1 MTSQYKK
8 GIYRVSSNVALTDSI
23 YEMKLEGDTQY
34 ITAPGQFIN
43 LEIEGCYL
51 RRPISVSDYKAGE
64 VTIIYKVVGEG
75 THKMSEMAA
84 GTELD
89 ILTGL
94 GNGFSTSVR
103 TLRPLLV
110 GGGVGIPPLYNLCK
124 VLISQGKTP
133 TVILGFNSGSEAFMV
148 ERFEALG
155 ARVVVTTV
163 DGSMGTKGFV
173 TAALAD
179 VEADYLYSCGPI
191 PMLKALYDA
200 TPNMAGEFSFE
211 ERMGCGFGACV
222 GCTCKTKYGYK
233 RICKDGPVLD
243 REEIIW

>member
-1 MTSQYKK
+1 MT
-8 GIYRVSSNVALTDSI
+8 SNVALTPLV
-23 YEMKLEGDTQY
+23 YEMKLAGDTQY

-43 LEIEGCYL
+43 IEVAGCYL
-51 RRPISVSDYKAGE
+51 RRPISISDYPEGE
-64 VTIIYKVVGEG
+64 ITIVYKVVGAG
-75 THKMSEMAA
+75 TKKMSEMAE
-84 GTELD
+84 GTKLD

-94 GNGFSTSVR
+94 GNGFSTAKRYS
-103 TLRPLLV
+103 RPLLV

-124 VLISQGKTP
+124 VLLSEGKTP
-133 TVILGFNSGSEAFMV
+133 SVVLGFNTVAEAFLV
-148 ERFEALG
+148 DRFEALG
-155 ARVVVTTV
+155 VKVFVTTA
-163 DGSMGTKGFV
+163 DGSCGISGFV
-173 TAALAD
+173 TAALSH
-179 VEADYLYSCGPI
+179 VEFDYVYSCGPI

-200 TPNMAGEFSFE
+200 TPNIDGEFSFE